1 MVTSMSFVN
10 VLTWTV
16 RKSGRHRLAGY
27 WGTLG
32 ERSRLFSLPALL
44 LWGSLAVAQQ
54 VPGCGSLENAF
65 GPFDYRDPVARRESL
80 KVVESYHFSPAV
92 ESLTGGQTGAVIGD
106 LDYTLRAFPNHH
118 RALNSVAQYELRG
131 GKVWASPT
139 IRSADCY
146 FERAIAFRR
155 DDQVVRMLYA
165 NFLVKSGRTPE
176 GRRQYEEA
184 LQIAPN
190 DPEVNYNA
198 GLFFVGQG
206 DIDRARQHAA
216 VAYGSGY
223 PLPGLRKKIAEAEAR
238 QPR

>member
-1 MVTSMSFVN
+1 VS
-10 VLTWTV
+10 L
-16 RKSGRHRLAGY
+16 LA
-27 WGTLG
+27 
-32 ERSRLFSLPALL
+32 LPALL
-44 LWGSLAVAQQ
+44 LWGSLAFAQQ

-65 GPFDYRDPVARRESL
+65 GPFDYRDPLARGESL

-92 ESLTGGQTGAVIGD
+92 ESLIGGQTGAVIGD

-139 IRSADCY
+139 VRSAGCY

-165 NFLVKSGRTPE
+165 NFLVKSGRTSE

-184 LQIAPN
+184 LLIAPN

-198 GLFFVGQG
+198 GLFFVTQG
-206 DIDRARQHAA
+206 EIDRARQHAA
-216 VAYGSGY
+216 VAYGAGY
-223 PLPGLRKKIAEAEAR
+223 PLPGLRKKIAESEAR
-238 QPR
+238 QSH